1 MANVRSIRTHIKSV
15 ESTRKITRS
24 MKMVAAAKL
33 KRTQQAM
40 NALRPFADAA
50 EQMLARLSAEPAAK
64 ENPFLKKRQIGKVLY
79 VLFVGN
85 RGLCGVYNT
94 ALLKYMEGLA
104 ERETRDYSVLV
115 VGRWGRDLIAAAG
128 LPVTETI
135 DTLSDAPDA
144 AEASALTEK
153 LKEIYLSGEAD
164 EIVLVYERYYS
175 ALRQEPATKLLLPIP
190 TPETAEKKDY
200 ILEPDGK
207 ALLEKLAA
215 LYLEAAVCALLL
227 EAKTGE
233 HTARMTAMTAAT
245 DNTDQLL
252 ETLRLELNHARQSAI
267 TKEITEIV
275 SGANALKD
283 ANARKD
289 AKEDKRA

>member
-1 MANVRSIRTHIKSV
+1 MPNVRSIRTHIKSV

-40 NALRPFADAA
+40 NALRPYA
-50 EQMLARLSAEPAAK
+50 ETAERMLSRLAAEPAAK
-64 ENPFLKKRQIGKVLY
+64 ENPFLAPRERKRVLY

-104 ERETRDYSVLV
+104 ERETREYSVLV
-115 VGRWGRDLIAAAG
+115 VGRWGRDLIAAAA

-135 DTLSDAPDA
+135 DDISDAPEADEA
-144 AEASALTEK
+144 AALTEK
-153 LKEIYLSGEAD
+153 LKTLYLSGAAD

-175 ALRQEPATKLLLPIP
+175 ALRQEPETKLLLPLP
-190 TPETAEKKDY
+190 APETAEGKDY
-200 ILEPDGK
+200 ILEPDGR
-207 ALLEKLAA
+207 ALLDELCAQ
-215 LYLEAAVCALLL
+215 YLFSAVWALLL

-233 HTARMTAMTAAT
+233 HTARMTAMTSAT

-252 ETLRLELNHARQSAI
+252 ETLRVELNHARQSAI

-275 SGANALKD
+275 GGANALKD
-283 ANARKD
+283 S
-289 AKEDKRA
+289 KEAKRAKG

>member
-1 MANVRSIRTHIKSV
+1 MANVRTIRTHIKSV

-24 MKMVAAAKL
+24 MKMVSVAKL

-40 NALRPFADAA
+40 NALRPYAAAA
-50 EQMLARLSAEPAAK
+50 EDMLTRVCSAPEAK
-64 ENPFLKKRQIGKVLY
+64 ENPFLAPREKKHVLY
-79 VLFVGN
+79 VLLVGN

-104 ERETRDYSVLV
+104 EREERDFSVLV
-115 VGRWGRDLIAAAG
+115 VGRWGRDLIAAMK
-128 LPVTETI
+128 LPLKETI

-144 AEASALTEK
+144 EEAAALTEK
-153 LKEIYLSGEAD
+153 LKALYLSGEAD
-164 EIVLVYERYYS
+164 EIVFVYERYYS
-175 ALRQEPATKLLLPIP
+175 ALRQEPETKVLLPLPISAG
-190 TPETAEKKDY
+190 EEEKDY
-200 ILEPDGK
+200 ILEPDGR
-207 ALLEKLAA
+207 AIMDELVR
-215 LYLEAAVCALLL
+215 LYLDAAVCSLLL

-245 DNTDQLL
+245 DNTEQLL

-275 SGANALKD
+275 GGANALK
-283 ANARKD
+283 
-289 AKEDKRA
+289 KEGKRA

>member
-40 NALRPFADAA
+40 NALRPYAEAA
-50 EQMLARLSAEPAAK
+50 EQMLARLAAEPAAK
-64 ENPFLKKRQIGKVLY
+64 ENPFLKKREVGKVLY
-79 VLFVGN
+79 VLLVGN

-94 ALLKYMEGLA
+94 ALLKYMEGIA
-104 ERETRDYSVLV
+104 ERETRDFSVLV
-115 VGRWGRDLIAAAG
+115 IGRWGRDLIAASA

-135 DTLSDAPDA
+135 DTLSDAPSAEEA
-144 AEASALTEK
+144 AALTGK
-153 LKEIYLSGEAD
+153 LKELYLSGEAD
-164 EIVLVYERYYS
+164 EIVLVYERYFS
-175 ALRQEPATKLLLPIP
+175 ALRQEPETKILLPIP
-190 TPETAEKKDY
+190 APQAAEEKDY
-200 ILEPDGK
+200 ILEPGGK
-207 ALLEKLAA
+207 ELLDKLVALQLD
-215 LYLEAAVCALLL
+215 AAVYSLLL

-233 HTARMTAMTAAT
+233 HTARMTAMTSAT

-275 SGANALKD
+275 GGANALKD
-283 ANARKD
+283 S
-289 AKEDKRA
+289 KEGKRA